1 MMPTLLDP
9 IRGAYGL
16 VHHGGQLHG
25 KPPQHKWRT
34 DTMMRIAMIIGIALG
49 QLRQLP
55 PHWQNLG
62 IPDVGQMPQE

>member
-1 MMPTLLDP
+1 
-9 IRGAYGL
+9 
-16 VHHGGQLHG
+16 
-25 KPPQHKWRT
+25 
-34 DTMMRIAMIIGIALG
+34 MMRIAMIIGIALG